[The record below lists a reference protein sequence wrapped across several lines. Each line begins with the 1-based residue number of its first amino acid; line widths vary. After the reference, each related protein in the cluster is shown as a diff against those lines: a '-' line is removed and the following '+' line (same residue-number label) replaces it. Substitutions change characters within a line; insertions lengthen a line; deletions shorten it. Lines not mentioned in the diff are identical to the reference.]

1 MPKARP
7 LALDADLTPK
17 RAKDM
22 RKRSRKK
29 TAPASR
35 DRRLTGE
42 PLDLELEDWL
52 VMIAVDSTLWER
64 AEAFERRERRHALKA
79 GRKRAHTVAE
89 SFIVQQANALIGVSE
104 RQLIIKLN
112 KKWRRKRI
120 NKALQ
125 KAWPNHPNRRL
136 PPKKSNGKKNR
147 EKNAKKNQKYAM
159 SRSQH
164 RYFMDNHILANDEEY
179 ERLCHDNMTRA
190 VEIAIHMGMLKPRN
204 GSLNNPEASRY
215 VFADLTFLRER
226 YDHRNVKDKNSSRI
240 DRTTTRYNGTNK
252 DYAGSRGR
260 NLGLVGVRNDEYR
273 ERVPLVIGVKPNDM
287 TEGEYFISHLAHLIE
302 NYPDVKRGL
311 LGTIYDMA
319 IKGVHIDQI
328 YDLGLAHIGKVP
340 DTNQGEVASLT
351 LRDEEFSCLDQET
364 RTSDVLLEDGAPYLL
379 FIDGDGEICYQP
391 LLQIDLYRRWNKGE
405 GRYRWYG
412 DYAVPDKP
420 WMGALAGAVT
430 TLRLDSTREER
441 DGQAKRRTNY
451 LRAIPETD
459 PRFKRL
465 FGPRE
470 TAESFF
476 RSLKMLT
483 PDQRALSVTARRVQ
497 LNLLAFQT
505 QESMKALISHHERT
519 GADVSRWFGSYSPLP
534 RAGPIPRAG
543 PLALA
548 A

>member
-22 RKRSRKK
+22 RKRSRRK
-29 TAPASR
+29 TATTEPDSR
-35 DRRLTGE
+35 ERSLTGE

-52 VMIAVDSTLWER
+52 VMIAVDRTLWER
-64 AEAFERRERRHALKA
+64 SEAFVRRERRRAPKA
-79 GRKRAHTVAE
+79 GRKRTHTVAE
-89 SFIVQQANALIGVSE
+89 SFIVQQANALLGISE

-112 KKWRRKRI
+112 KKRRRKRI

-125 KAWPNHPNRRL
+125 KAWPDHPNRRL
-136 PPKKSNGKKNR
+136 PPKKSNGKKN
-147 EKNAKKNQKYAM
+147 KKGKKNQKYAM

-164 RYFMDNHILANDEEY
+164 RYFMNNHILANDEEY
-179 ERLCHDNMTRA
+179 ERLCLDNITRA
-190 VEIAIHMGMLKPRN
+190 VEIAIHMGMLRPRN
-204 GSLNNPEASRY
+204 GSLNSPVASRCA
-215 VFADLTFLRER
+215 FADITFLRER
-226 YDHRNVKDKNSSRI
+226 YDHRNVRDKRSSRI
-240 DRTTTRYNGTNK
+240 DRTATRYNGTNR
-252 DYAGSRGR
+252 DHAESRGH
-260 NLGLVGVRNDEYR
+260 NILLVGVRNDEYR
-273 ERVPLVIGVKPNDM
+273 ERVPLEISIKPVDA
-287 TEGEYFISHLAHLIE
+287 TEGEYFVSRLAHLLE

-319 IKGVHIDQI
+319 IKGVHIDPI
-328 YDLGLAHIGKVP
+328 YDLGLAHVGKVP

-351 LRDEEFSCLDQET
+351 LRDEQFSCLDGET

-379 FIDGDGEICYQP
+379 FIDGDGDTCYQP
-391 LLQIDLYRRWNKGE
+391 LLQIDLYRRWNKGDE
-405 GRYRWYG
+405 TYRWYG

-420 WMGALAGAVT
+420 WMGALAGAIT

-441 DGQAKRRTNY
+441 DGQGKRRTNY

-476 RSLKMLT
+476 RSLKVLI
-483 PDQRALSVTARRVQ
+483 PDQRALSVTDRRV
-497 LNLLAFQT
+497 
-505 QESMKALISHHERT
+505 
-519 GADVSRWFGSYSPLP
+519 
-534 RAGPIPRAG
+534 
-543 PLALA
+543 
-548 A
+548 